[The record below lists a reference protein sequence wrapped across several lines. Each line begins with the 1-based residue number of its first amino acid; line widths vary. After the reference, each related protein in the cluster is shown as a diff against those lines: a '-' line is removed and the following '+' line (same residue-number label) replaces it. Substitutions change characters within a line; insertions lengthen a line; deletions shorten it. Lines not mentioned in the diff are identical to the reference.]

1 MILSRLI
8 LKQFRSWPRFD
19 LDFDRRPVALYGPN
33 GSGKTNVLEAVSMLS
48 PGRGMRGAAPADQ
61 ARQGVGAGWRI
72 RAQIGDRQ
80 VETSALPGV
89 TRSVSIDDKPAPQLA
104 LGSLMRVIWLTP
116 AMDRLWT
123 EAPEGRR
130 RFLDRI
136 TLSFHPDH
144 AEVSLSYDKAMRER
158 NRLLRDQVTDP
169 GWYRALE
176 ARMGEAGAQITRNRL
191 AALTAIMAA
200 QDAATGFPAARLTLL
215 PGEGFAD
222 DPDGDDIA
230 GRLAAMRARD
240 LAAGRSLTGPHRA
253 DLGAIWGDQDM
264 PAALS
269 STGEQKALL
278 LSVILANARAL
289 SDQPVLLLLD
299 EVAAHLDADRRAAL
313 YDQIAALPAQTLLTG
328 TGAELFEAIA
338 ARAQMIAVT
347 RADGASGMASGQPD
361 AISFRSSIRSAGRS
375 AHRP

>member
-1 MILSRLI
+1 MILSHLS
-8 LKQFRSWPRFD
+8 LAQFRSWPRLALD
-19 LDFDRRPVALYGPN
+19 LDARPVALYGPN
-33 GSGKTNVLEAVSMLS
+33 GSGKTNVLEAISMLS
-48 PGRGMRGAAPADQ
+48 PGRGMRGAPPADQ

-72 RAQIGDRQ
+72 RARIGEDE
-80 VETSALPGV
+80 VETTAPPAARREVAMNG
-89 TRSVSIDDKPAPQLA
+89 KPAPQTA
-104 LGSLMRVIWLTP
+104 LGALMRVIWLTP

-144 AEVSLSYDKAMRER
+144 AEASLGYDKAMRER

-176 ARMGEAGAQITRNRL
+176 SQMASAGARLTANRL
-191 AALTAIMAA
+191 AALDAITAA
-200 QDAATGFPAARLTLL
+200 QDESTGFPAARLRLMA
-215 PGEGFAD
+215 GEGFAD
-222 DPDGDDIA
+222 DPSEADIA
-230 GRLAAMRARD
+230 GRLAAMRPRD

-253 DLGAIWGDQDM
+253 DLGASWGAQDM

-278 LSVILANARAL
+278 LSLILANARAL

-299 EVAAHLDADRRAAL
+299 EVAAHLDADRRDAL
-313 YDQIAALPAQTLLTG
+313 YDQITALGAQSFLTG
-328 TGAELFEAIA
+328 TGPELFAE
-338 ARAQMIAVT
+338 
-347 RADGASGMASGQPD
+347 
-361 AISFRSSIRSAGRS
+361 FAGR
-375 AHRP
+375 ARRFAVARPDTASEIREAD